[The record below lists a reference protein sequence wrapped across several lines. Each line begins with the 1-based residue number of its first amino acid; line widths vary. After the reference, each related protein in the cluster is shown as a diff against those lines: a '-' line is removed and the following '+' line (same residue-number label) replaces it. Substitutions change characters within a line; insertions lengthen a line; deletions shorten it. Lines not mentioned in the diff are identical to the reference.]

1 MAQALTWWS
10 TLTSFNQNICVRMY
24 KQFGPYLARLMLI
37 KCIFRARPRNQGFG
51 SGRFQGAYALP
62 LRPKRSHFTGSKLA
76 IRPTNLDAAAV
87 TNRFQKPNRN
97 SLTQEN
103 EINSSSRG
111 LLLMKHSMML
121 PNWEK
126 KSLSCL
132 AVVDLVNPPTKSF
145 PDSLTWDKASWRDK
159 GDDFVYITVGQ
170 RVRWCS
176 SI

>member
-1 MAQALTWWS
+1 
-10 TLTSFNQNICVRMY
+10 MY

-62 LRPKRSHFTGSKLA
+62 LRPKRSHFTGS
-76 IRPTNLDAAAV
+76 
-87 TNRFQKPNRN
+87 NRFQKPNRN

-145 PDSLTWDKASWRDK
+145 PDSLT
-159 GDDFVYITVGQ
+159 
-170 RVRWCS
+170 
-176 SI
+176 